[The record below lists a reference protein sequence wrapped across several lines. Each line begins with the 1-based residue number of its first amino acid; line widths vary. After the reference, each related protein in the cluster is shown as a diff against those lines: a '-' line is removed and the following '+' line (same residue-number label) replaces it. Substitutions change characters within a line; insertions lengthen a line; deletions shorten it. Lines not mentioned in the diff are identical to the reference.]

1 MEQFDMQLMLK
12 DGAFADYQ
20 VKTEKNSKLYE
31 VYNGE
36 SLIASFE
43 DDNQGSF
50 ALSDNPGNIDEDLQS
65 RIIEQLKGFSA

>member
-31 VYNGE
+31 VYSGD
-36 SLIASFE
+36 SLVASFE

-50 ALSDNPGNIDEDLQS
+50 TLSDNPGNIDEDLQS
-65 RIIEQLKGFSA
+65 RMIEQLKGFSA

>member
-1 MEQFDMQLMLK
+1 MEQYDMQLMLK

>member
-31 VYNGE
+31 VYSGE

>member
-31 VYNGE
+31 VYSAE
-36 SLIASFE
+36 SLVASFE

-50 ALSDNPGNIDEDLQS
+50 RLSDNPGKIDEDLQS
-65 RIIEQLKGFSA
+65 RMIEQLKGFSA

>member
-31 VYNGE
+31 VYSGE
-36 SLIASFE
+36 SLVASFA

-50 ALSDNPGNIDEDLQS
+50 TLSENPGNIDEDLQS
-65 RIIEQLKGFSA
+65 RMIEQLKGFSA

>member
-20 VKTEKNSKLYE
+20 VKTEKNTKIYE
-31 VYNGE
+31 VYSGE
-36 SLIASFE
+36 SLVASFE

-50 ALSDNPGNIDEDLQS
+50 TLSDNPGNIDEDLQG
-65 RIIEQLKGFSA
+65 RMIEQLKGFSA